1 MPDHQPTHRSRGR
14 RNLAVIGAAVAACAT
29 VGSLLTDARGAW
41 YEKLKKPSWQPPS
54 AAFPIVWTSL
64 YAIIAISAA
73 RVVTQL
79 EAQGRDAEASGF
91 KRALASNLLLNAGW
105 SGLFFRA
112 HNLPVATAGA
122 AALAASVQA
131 MAAARKPGPF
141 PPDVV
146 AQAIPEV
153 LVHLAELADQPVL
166 AGDLTPRSIAAQ

>member
-1 MPDHQPTHRSRGR
+1 MPDHQPTRRSRGR
-14 RNLAVIGAAVAACAT
+14 RNLAVISAAVAACAT

-122 AALAASVQA
+122 AALAASSA
-131 MAAARKPGPF
+131 KLASRAASVSSGAALGLGAYAAWCAFATALSNKL
-141 PPDVV
+141 
-146 AQAIPEV
+146 AALNPE
-153 LVHLAELADQPVL
+153 D
-166 AGDLTPRSIAAQ
+166 D